1 MRGGRQRES
10 ILARRLLKLREKDHG
25 FRLVLCEIYF
35 CGQEGEIRKMREED
49 GMHVGQSKEG

>member
-25 FRLVLCEIYF
+25 FRLVLSEIYF
-35 CGQEGEIRKMREED
+35 CGKEGEIRKMSEED

>member
-25 FRLVLCEIYF
+25 FRLVLSEIYF
-35 CGQEGEIRKMREED
+35 CEIRKMSEED